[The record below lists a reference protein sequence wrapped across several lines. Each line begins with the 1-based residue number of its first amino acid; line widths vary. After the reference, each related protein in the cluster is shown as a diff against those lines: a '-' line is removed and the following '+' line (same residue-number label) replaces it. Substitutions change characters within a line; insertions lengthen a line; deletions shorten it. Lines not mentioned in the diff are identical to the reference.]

1 MKKGLFL
8 SLLIICFLVMPLA
21 AGAYTIN
28 DNYIGADNHSWGDV
42 IGNPAYF
49 GIDKMDVNFSSGNM
63 VIDITT
69 NYVNHIGL
77 YETQLGD
84 LFISNDG
91 WSPYGST
98 PYLSDNAS
106 NGESWEYAAVLG
118 SSGTLSLYA
127 ISVGSIQLAYMP
139 ATGSWIYRDGQ
150 EVQFT
155 PNGGAAA
162 LYTGSWSINTS
173 TNILHFEIDE
183 TLFSGKNLGF
193 HWGMT
198 CANDIIEGGY
208 PVPEP
213 TTILLLGFGL
223 LGLGL
228 ARRKS

>member
-1 MKKGLFL
+1 MRKGLLF
-8 SLLIICFLVMPLA
+8 SLLIMCFLVGPLS
-21 AGAYTIN
+21 AGAYTIS
-28 DNYIGADNHSWGDV
+28 DNYYGAIDHSYGDV
-42 IGNPAYF
+42 IGNSAYF

-84 LFISNDG
+84 LFISNNG

-106 NGESWEYAAVLG
+106 NGESWEYVAVLR
-118 SSGTLSLYA
+118 SDNTLGLYD
-127 ISVGSIQLAYMP
+127 INVGSIQLAYMT
-139 ATGSWIYRDGQ
+139 ATGSWIYRAGQ

-155 PNGGAAA
+155 PNEGAAA
-162 LYTGSWSINTS
+162 LYTGLWNINTS

-213 TTILLLGFGL
+213 TTLLLLGFGL